1 MTLKGIEKDIV
12 LLVLVFDIGI
22 RIWKDIFYIWEGVEV
37 IYCVDVGE
45 VIFPTKNIRM
55 TTNEDIRALLHVGCR
70 IDLVQHK
77 DVGVKWENG
86 GVFKVREDLSFG
98 IRGNPKIVNL

>member
-1 MTLKGIEKDIV
+1 M
-12 LLVLVFDIGI
+12 
-22 RIWKDIFYIWEGVEV
+22 EV

-77 DVGVKWENG
+77 DVGVK
-86 GVFKVREDLSFG
+86 
-98 IRGNPKIVNL
+98 